1 MSSLLDSFLLFSLPK
16 SISVSALFIFNVSLN
31 DKVPQSPMWLS
42 IGFIHEKA
50 THDRQFLL
58 PFDVYLR
65 VRLRTVNEVFV
76 LSDSL
81 KTVAPASPIS
91 LPIDLENWIFVNEIT
106 LNVIILLILT
116 TQIECFQ

>member
-1 MSSLLDSFLLFSLPK
+1 MINSFLSSF
-16 SISVSALFIFNVSLN
+16 V
-31 DKVPQSPMWLS
+31 M
-42 IGFIHEKA
+42 
-50 THDRQFLL
+50 
-58 PFDVYLR
+58 YLR

-91 LPIDLENWIFVNEIT
+91 LPIDLENGIFVNEIT